1 MRARH
6 THPDALSVQAKLTAL
21 NLPFM
26 RENYQPLAHTA
37 ADKHWSH
44 VNYFT
49 ELLNGEAAAREDRRV
64 QRCIRQARFPVL
76 KTIDQFDWNWPTKIN
91 RPQIQNLFHLDFV
104 AKHANVVFISGVG
117 LGKSH
122 LMTALGYAACQRG
135 HSVLFT
141 GAIDIINT
149 LAAAHAAG
157 GLKRALA
164 AYVKPE
170 VLCIDELGYLPIDK
184 FGADCLFQIISH
196 RYERGA
202 TLVTTNRKCGAPHL
216 RFNAERI
223 FMQTLVAESL
233 TLPLLRTTFTLH
245 KGACRQRGNQL
256 VAGAEAAR
264 SEMRSSVRVE
274 RLELDGRICARV
286 DLGRLHVG
294 MPEPQRDLSEIF
306 G

>member
-21 NLPFM
+21 NLSFM
-26 RENYQPLAHTA
+26 RENYQPLANTA

-49 ELLNGEAAAREDRRV
+49 ELLNGEAAQREARRV
-64 QRCIRQARFPVL
+64 QRRIRQARFPVL
-76 KTIDQFDWNWPTKIN
+76 KTIDEFDWNWPTKIN
-91 RPQIQNLFHLDFV
+91 PPQIQSLFHLDFG
-104 AKHANVVFISGVG
+104 AKHANVVFVSGVG

-135 HSVLFT
+135 HSLLFT
-141 GAIDIINT
+141 GAIDIIKT

-170 VLCIDELGYLPIDK
+170 VLCIDELDDLPIDK
-184 FGADCLFQIISH
+184 FGADCLFEIISH

-202 TLVTTNRKCGAPHL
+202 MPKVRATSLSLMTIEKTISSAQPPVVIL
-216 RFNAERI
+216 R
-223 FMQTLVAESL
+223 
-233 TLPLLRTTFTLH
+233 
-245 KGACRQRGNQL
+245 
-256 VAGAEAAR
+256 
-264 SEMRSSVRVE
+264 
-274 RLELDGRICARV
+274 
-286 DLGRLHVG
+286 
-294 MPEPQRDLSEIF
+294 
-306 G
+306 

>member
-1 MRARH
+1 M
-6 THPDALSVQAKLTAL
+6 
-21 NLPFM
+21 
-26 RENYQPLAHTA
+26 
-37 ADKHWSH
+37 
-44 VNYFT
+44 
-49 ELLNGEAAAREDRRV
+49 

-76 KTIDQFDWNWPTKIN
+76 KTIDKFDWNWPTKIN

-104 AKHANVVFISGVG
+104 AKHANVVFISGAG

-149 LAAAHAAG
+149 LATAHAAG

-202 TLVTTNRKCGAPHL
+202 TLLTTNRIYKQWAGI
-216 RFNAERI
+216 FNNDATLTSALLDRLLHHAETVLIEGKSYRADAHA
-223 FMQTLVAESL
+223 QV
-233 TLPLLRTTFTLH
+233 
-245 KGACRQRGNQL
+245 
-256 VAGAEAAR
+256 
-264 SEMRSSVRVE
+264 
-274 RLELDGRICARV
+274 
-286 DLGRLHVG
+286 
-294 MPEPQRDLSEIF
+294 
-306 G
+306 